1 MNFYIKTYGCQ
12 MNLRDSDAAT
22 AMLCEKGYTPVEKEE
37 EADVII
43 LNTCSV
49 RGKAEDKA
57 IGKLGFLK
65 RLKRKNENLLL
76 GIMGCAAQRMGE
88 ELFEKVP
95 HLDFVI
101 GTEQLHKLPEIVEQE
116 LADRHQFVNIGN
128 QSEVLTSMG
137 AHHMVENKISEF
149 IAVMRGCDRFCTYC
163 IVPHVRGREKSR
175 EMEDVIEEA
184 KKLADAGVVELT
196 LLGQNISAYGLDGVK
211 PPIAPEVSPFARLL
225 EAISEIEGI
234 KRIRFTSP
242 HPAYFN
248 DELIET
254 FGRLPKVCSGLHLPL
269 QSGSDKVLKKMNRP
283 YTAEQYLEI
292 VRKLKKHKP
301 DITFSTDIIVGF
313 PGETEEDFQETRRV
327 FNEVEFD
334 NAYVFKYSPRRGTA
348 AAKWDDQISDEVKE
362 ERNQILLADLGQIT
376 TRHHDALIGTEVE
389 VLVEGVSTRNEN
401 TWRGLTQT
409 NQVVIFDPQE
419 DIKIGD
425 LIRINVNRA
434 TRTTL
439 YGDVV

>member
-95 HLDFVI
+95 HLDFVV
-101 GTEQLHKLPEIVEQE
+101 GTEQLHKLPEIVEKE
-116 LADRHQFVNIGN
+116 LADRHKFVNIGN

-137 AHHMVENKISEF
+137 AHHMAEKKTSEF

-175 EMEDVIEEA
+175 EMADVVEEA

-211 PPIAPEVSPFARLL
+211 PPINPSISPFARLL
-225 EAISEIEGI
+225 EAISEIDGI

-242 HPAYFN
+242 HPSYFN
-248 DELIET
+248 DELIEA

-292 VRKLKKHKP
+292 VRKLKKHKA
-301 DITFSTDIIVGF
+301 DVTFSTDIIVGF

-362 ERNQILLADLGQIT
+362 ERNQILLADLGKIT
-376 TRHHDALIGTEVE
+376 TRHHDALIDTEVE

-409 NQVVIFDPQE
+409 NQVVIFDPRE

-425 LIRINVNRA
+425 LIRIKVNRA

>member
-1 MNFYIKTYGCQ
+1 MKFYIKTYGCQ

-22 AMLCEKGYTPVEKEE
+22 AMLCEKGYTVVENEE

-43 LNTCSV
+43 LNTCTV

-76 GIMGCAAQRMGE
+76 GIMGCAAQRMGD

-95 HLDFVI
+95 HLDFII
-101 GTEQLHKLPEIVEQE
+101 GTEQLHKLPEIVEEE
-116 LADRHQFVNIGN
+116 LSYRHKFVDVGH
-128 QSEVLTSMG
+128 QSDVLNSMG
-137 AHHMVENKISEF
+137 AHHKLEEKRSEF
-149 IAVMRGCDRFCTYC
+149 VSIMRGCDRFCTYC

-175 EMEDVIEEA
+175 TQEDVVKEVRE
-184 KKLADAGVVELT
+184 LAESGVVEVT
-196 LLGQNISAYGLDGVK
+196 LLGQNISAYGLDGIK
-211 PPIAPEVSPFARLL
+211 PPIDPNNSPFARLL
-225 EAISEIEGI
+225 EAVSEIEGI

-254 FGRLPKVCSGLHLPL
+254 IGRLPKVCSGIHLPL
-269 QSGSDKVLKKMNRP
+269 QSGSNKILKKMNRP
-283 YTAEQYLEI
+283 YTAEEFLEI
-292 VRKLKKHKP
+292 VRKLKQHKP
-301 DITFSTDIIVGF
+301 GITFSTDIIVGF
-313 PGETEEDFQETRRV
+313 PGESDEDFEETRRV
-327 FNEVEFD
+327 FNDVEFD
-334 NAYVFKYSPRRGTA
+334 NAYIFKYSPRHGTA
-348 AAKWDDQISDEVKE
+348 AAKWGDQISDEVKE
-362 ERNQILLADLGQIT
+362 QRNQILLSDLGKIT
-376 TRHHDALIGTEVE
+376 SRHHETLIGSVVE
-389 VLVEGVSTRNEN
+389 ILVEGVSTRNES

-409 NQVVIFDPQE
+409 NQVVIFDPQ
-419 DIKIGD
+419 DSIKVGD
-425 LIRINVNRA
+425 LINIKVNRV

>member
-116 LADRHQFVNIGN
+116 LAERHQFVNIGN

-248 DELIET
+248 DELIEA

-327 FNEVEFD
+327 FNNVEFD

-348 AAKWDDQISDEVKE
+348 AAKWDDQVSDEVKE
-362 ERNQILLADLGQIT
+362 ERNQILLADLGKIT
-376 TRHHDALIGTEVE
+376 TRHHDALIGADVE

-409 NQVVIFDPQE
+409 NQVVIFDPQD
-419 DIKIGD
+419 DINIGD
-425 LIRINVNRA
+425 LIRIKVNRA

-439 YGDVV
+439 YGDVM